1 MHQKKAGRVG
11 GKDMTL
17 LHCSARAQVLQQ
29 HTLIPDLTSCFKQ
42 TPTQP
47 SYLFECTT
55 RRHTAPFSLL
65 VVARVDKAFSFQT
78 KDPPRLSCNS
88 IFCAYRLAVF
98 PAGFGSPPTATI
110 TNQLV
115 RNCLPPPPPP
125 RCTWPVVTASTW
137 WQALSAEVAVSA
149 VKGAICQM
157 FQRSNGEFGSTAFT
171 ILLPDGAGSRNCFL
185 QLHVLP
191 AYAANSGAH
200 GSACVSELLLIEGKP
215 PVEVEAGPSNDQAVD
230 HHDLILL

>member
-1 MHQKKAGRVG
+1 MHNTASYSSFLPASSCPG
-11 GKDMTL
+11 GQGVFVSDEGSPSIVMQLYFLCLPT
-17 LHCSARAQVLQQ
+17 CRFSCWFR
-29 HTLIPDLTSCFKQ
+29 LT
-42 TPTQP
+42 
-47 SYLFECTT
+47 
-55 RRHTAPFSLL
+55 
-65 VVARVDKAFSFQT
+65 
-78 KDPPRLSCNS
+78 
-88 IFCAYRLAVF
+88 AYRHYHQSACPKLL
-98 PAGFGSPPTATI
+98 TA
-110 TNQLV
+110 
-115 RNCLPPPPPP
+115 PPPP